1 MLAPSTRPGRYTIL
15 EHLRLSETGDSRSG
29 GGLCP
34 GRRSLS
40 SVRSPSRTPPWIGDS
55 GEHWAGA
62 LYMRKLSIYVTWV
75 LAKTP
80 ITPNQT
86 TWLMILCGLLAGVVL
101 ALPGLWA
108 AVGAA
113 VLIQI
118 YLLLDCSDGELAR
131 WTGRTSIT
139 GVYLDRVG
147 HYFAEAALLIGLG
160 FRGAEILPDW
170 YTVLGF
176 AAALGAILIKAET
189 DLVDVARAR
198 SGLVARDRERRPS
211 SSSRAV
217 WALARKAA
225 AALRFHR
232 VVQAVELSV
241 LVVIAALW
249 DALSGGLAATRVL
262 VVACVVIAVLQM
274 VLHLI
279 SILTSRR
286 LS

>member
-1 MLAPSTRPGRYTIL
+1 MDRN
-15 EHLRLSETGDSRSG
+15 
-29 GGLCP
+29 
-34 GRRSLS
+34 
-40 SVRSPSRTPPWIGDS
+40 S

-62 LYMRKLSIYVTWV
+62 LYMRKLSIYVTWF

-131 WTGRTSIT
+131 WTNRTSIT

-160 FRGAEILPDW
+160 FRASEILPDW
-170 YTVLGF
+170 YTVIGF

-189 DLVDVARAR
+189 DLVDVARSRA
-198 SGLVARDRERRPS
+198 GLVAATETS
-211 SSSRAV
+211 AEQFQSRGLG
-217 WALARKAA
+217 LARKAA
-225 AALRFHR
+225 AALKFHR

-249 DALSGGLAATRVL
+249 DAFSGGLAATRVL
-262 VVACVVIAVLQM
+262 VVACVVVAVLQM
-274 VLHLI
+274 ILHLI
-279 SILTSRR
+279 SILMSRR

>member
-1 MLAPSTRPGRYTIL
+1 MSAPSVA
-15 EHLRLSETGDSRSG
+15 ELRAVAQPQTTMD
-29 GGLCP
+29 
-34 GRRSLS
+34 RR
-40 SVRSPSRTPPWIGDS
+40 S
-55 GEHWAGA
+55 GEHWAGL
-62 LYMRKLSIYVTWV
+62 LYMRRLSIYATWL

-80 ITPNQT
+80 ITPNQVT
-86 TWLMILCGLLAGVVL
+86 GLMILCGVAAGAVL

-108 AVGAA
+108 ALAA
-113 VLIQI
+113 ALLIQV

-160 FRGAEILPDW
+160 FRASETLPDW
-170 YTVLGF
+170 YTVMGV

-198 SGLVARDRERRPS
+198 SGLVATTEAAAQQFASPRL
-211 SSSRAV
+211 
-217 WALARKAA
+217 ALARRAA

-232 VVQAVELSV
+232 VIQAVELSLIVVAAAV
-241 LVVIAALW
+241 LDNW
-249 DALSGGLAATRVL
+249 FSATRIL
-262 VVACVVIAVLQM
+262 MVACVVIAVVQL
-274 VLHLI
+274 VLHLV
-279 SILTSRR
+279 SILASRR

>member
-1 MLAPSTRPGRYTIL
+1 VAQPHSTMDRN
-15 EHLRLSETGDSRSG
+15 
-29 GGLCP
+29 
-34 GRRSLS
+34 
-40 SVRSPSRTPPWIGDS
+40 S

-62 LYMRKLSIYVTWV
+62 LYMRKLSIYVTWF

-131 WTGRTSIT
+131 WTRRTSIT

-160 FRGAEILPDW
+160 FRASEILPDW
-170 YTVLGF
+170 YTVIGF

-198 SGLVARDRERRPS
+198 SGLVAATEVS
-211 SSSRAV
+211 AEQFQSRG
-217 WALARKAA
+217 LGMARKAA
-225 AALRFHR
+225 AALKFHR
-232 VVQAVELSV
+232 VVQAVELSI

-249 DALSGGLAATRVL
+249 DAFSGDLAATRVL
-262 VVACVVIAVLQM
+262 VVACVVVAVLQM
-274 VLHLI
+274 ILHLI
-279 SILTSRR
+279 SILMSRR

>member
-1 MLAPSTRPGRYTIL
+1 MSGPSVAEIRAVAQPAGTM
-15 EHLRLSETGDSRSG
+15 D
-29 GGLCP
+29 
-34 GRRSLS
+34 RR
-40 SVRSPSRTPPWIGDS
+40 S
-55 GEHWAGA
+55 GEHWAGL
-62 LYMRKLSIYVTWV
+62 LYMRKLSVYVTWA

-80 ITPNQT
+80 ITPNQAT
-86 TWLMILCGLLAGVVL
+86 GLMILCGLLAGVVL

-113 VLIQI
+113 VLVQV

-160 FRGAEILPDW
+160 FRASQTTPDW

-198 SGLVARDRERRPS
+198 SGLVAATEASAEHFQSRRLG
-211 SSSRAV
+211 
-217 WALARKAA
+217 LARKVA

-232 VVQAVELSV
+232 IVQAVELSI
-241 LVVIAALW
+241 LVVIAAVW
-249 DALSGGLAATRVL
+249 DALAGGATATRFL
-262 VVACVVIAVLQM
+262 VVACAVVATVQL
-274 VLHLI
+274 VLHLV
-279 SILTSRR
+279 SILASRR
-286 LS
+286 LA

>member
-1 MLAPSTRPGRYTIL
+1 MPGPSVAEI
-15 EHLRLSETGDSRSG
+15 RSVAQ
-29 GGLCP
+29 P
-34 GRRSLS
+34 QSTMDRR
-40 SVRSPSRTPPWIGDS
+40 S
-55 GEHWAGA
+55 GEHWAGL
-62 LYMRKLSIYVTWV
+62 LYMRKLSIYVTWA

-80 ITPNQT
+80 ISPNQAT
-86 TWLMILCGLLAGVVL
+86 GLMILCGLLAGVVM

-108 AVGAA
+108 AIGAA
-113 VLIQI
+113 LLVQI

-160 FRGAEILPDW
+160 FRAAETVPDW
-170 YTVLGF
+170 YVVLGF

-198 SGLVARDRERRPS
+198 SGLVAATEAS
-211 SSSRAV
+211 ASQFQSAGLG
-217 WALARKAA
+217 LARKAA
-225 AALRFHR
+225 AMLRFHR
-232 VVQAVELSV
+232 IVQAVELSI
-241 LVVIAALW
+241 LVVIAAVW
-249 DALSGGLAATRVL
+249 DALSGDLTATRVL
-262 VVACVVIAVLQM
+262 TVACAVVAVVQL

-279 SILTSRR
+279 SILASRR

>member
-1 MLAPSTRPGRYTIL
+1 MSAPSVA
-15 EHLRLSETGDSRSG
+15 ELRAVAQPQTTMD
-29 GGLCP
+29 
-34 GRRSLS
+34 RR
-40 SVRSPSRTPPWIGDS
+40 S
-55 GEHWAGA
+55 GEHWAGL
-62 LYMRKLSIYVTWV
+62 LYMRKLSIYATWV

-80 ITPNQT
+80 ITPNQVT
-86 TWLMILCGLLAGVVL
+86 GLMILCGVLAGAVL
-101 ALPGLWA
+101 AIPGIWA

-147 HYFAEAALLIGLG
+147 HYLAEAALLIGLG
-160 FRGAEILPDW
+160 FRASQVLPDW
-170 YTVLGF
+170 YTVLGV

-198 SGLVARDRERRPS
+198 SGLVAATEASAGHFQSRRLG
-211 SSSRAV
+211 A
-217 WALARKAA
+217 ARKVA

-232 VVQAVELSV
+232 VIQAVELSLIVVVAAV
-241 LVVIAALW
+241 LDLWFPATRILTVACAVIA
-249 DALSGGLAATRVL
+249 GLQL
-262 VVACVVIAVLQM
+262 
-274 VLHLI
+274 VLHLV
-279 SILTSRR
+279 SILASRR

>member
-1 MLAPSTRPGRYTIL
+1 MSGPSVA
-15 EHLRLSETGDSRSG
+15 ELRAVAQPHSTMDRN
-29 GGLCP
+29 
-34 GRRSLS
+34 
-40 SVRSPSRTPPWIGDS
+40 S

-62 LYMRKLSIYVTWV
+62 LYMRKLSIYVTWF

-86 TWLMILCGLLAGVVL
+86 TWLMILSGLLAGVVI

-113 VLIQI
+113 LLIQL

-131 WTGRTSIT
+131 WTRRTSIT

-160 FRGAEILPDW
+160 FRASETLPDW
-170 YTVLGF
+170 YTVMGF

-198 SGLVARDRERRPS
+198 SGLVAATES
-211 SSSRAV
+211 SAEQFQSRG
-217 WALARKAA
+217 LGMARKAA
-225 AALRFHR
+225 AALKFHR
-232 VVQAVELSV
+232 LVQAVELSII
-241 LVVIAALW
+241 VVVVAVW
-249 DALSGGLAATRVL
+249 DLLAGGLAATRVL
-262 VVACVVIAVLQM
+262 VVACVVVAVLQM
-274 VLHLI
+274 ALHLV
-279 SILTSRR
+279 SILASRR